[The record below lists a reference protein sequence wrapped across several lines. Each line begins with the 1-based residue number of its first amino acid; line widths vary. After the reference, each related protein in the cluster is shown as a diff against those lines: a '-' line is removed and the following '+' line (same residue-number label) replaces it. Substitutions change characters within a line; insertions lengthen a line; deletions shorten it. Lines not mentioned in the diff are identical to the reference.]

1 MSSKSIRHDRLL
13 SLDHLR
19 TATALDALGAGLR
32 TACALALTCAG
43 SDCDAAPAPALPTTI
58 VIPQDR
64 EDYAPSYGLKIRVPA
79 GFVRSGGKPVEQLD
93 FFARLDLATGAVL
106 SPDGPFREGSIPF
119 TLSIVGHAALDSSLN
134 PNNPEYT
141 SGPFGVD
148 MRQTFSQR
156 YGLNYLEYSPAPDF
170 PRIQAAILMFN
181 HSKPH
186 RLRVKC
192 WSLDIGTRDSCRME
206 IMLDRGGGLNP
217 SDRYATM
224 ISTRL
229 ERRDLPNWKTY
240 HDALVAWRRAHV
252 RAFKRKAA

>member
-1 MSSKSIRHDRLL
+1 MTHL
-13 SLDHLR
+13 SFDCVR
-19 TATALDALGAGLR
+19 TAVVVDALKAGLR
-32 TACALALTCAG
+32 TACALALALAASG
-43 SDCDAAPAPALPTTI
+43 CDAASAPALPTTI

-64 EDYAPSYGLKIRVPA
+64 EDYAPSYGLRIRVPA
-79 GFVRSGGKPVEQLD
+79 GFVHSGGKPVEQLD

-106 SPDGPFREGSIPF
+106 SPDGPLREGLIPV
-119 TLSIVGHAALDSSLN
+119 TLSIVGHAAIDSSLN

-170 PRIQAAILMFN
+170 ARVQTAILMFD
-181 HSKPH
+181 HVKPH

-192 WSLDIGTRDSCRME
+192 WSLDIGTRNFCRME
-206 IMLDRGGGLNP
+206 MMLDRGGGLNP
-217 SDRYATM
+217 SDRYGTM

-229 ERRDLPNWKTY
+229 ARSELPNWRAY
-240 HDALVAWRRAHV
+240 RDALVAWHRAHV